1 MRIKYIYARVLRL
14 SRGDAVRRGQAG
26 IEYVILVGL
35 MLIFL
40 IPIIHYALNEATLNV
55 KINQI
60 DTTVRRIAKASDAVF
75 SLGRGAREVVTV
87 TLPHGI
93 STSKVNGHE
102 IGFEVSLFGKIT
114 DVYFPTKPQVI
125 GSLPTDPG
133 TYRIVVMMLET
144 NNVSIGK
151 IM

>member
-1 MRIKYIYARVLRL
+1 MIFKRFCVNFKGNKMRIKYIYARVLRL

-87 TLPHGI
+87 TLP
-93 STSKVNGHE
+93 
-102 IGFEVSLFGKIT
+102 
-114 DVYFPTKPQVI
+114 
-125 GSLPTDPG
+125 
-133 TYRIVVMMLET
+133 
-144 NNVSIGK
+144 
-151 IM
+151 